1 MQTMF
6 AALVVTALV
15 QGIPPAPPVPPARRA
30 PMVIA
35 RPDVESAL
43 PQAQLRLQAAEPPL
57 AAIEARLEVESSAAL
72 FQAQMALAA
81 GEPQLAALE
90 AHLDA
95 LAPSAALLEALVPGF
110 DRGVD
115 QQDPTDS
122 LYRAARR
129 ALNRS
134 RYADAIT
141 LFRQIHETYPRSTNA
156 GDALYW
162 ESYAL
167 YRIGDT
173 QGLRQA

>member
-43 PQAQLRLQAAEPPL
+43 LQAQLRLQAT
-57 AAIEARLEVESSAAL
+57 
-72 FQAQMALAA
+72 
-81 GEPQLAALE
+81 EPQLAALE

-129 ALNRS
+129 ALN
-134 RYADAIT
+134 
-141 LFRQIHETYPRSTNA
+141 
-156 GDALYW
+156 
-162 ESYAL
+162 
-167 YRIGDT
+167 
-173 QGLRQA
+173 